1 MISPALKE
9 SGRRK
14 KKDTQGDKEK
24 HPVKK
29 PLSGEFKNAD
39 QEVKRTRKSRRGKMA
54 EKQCQ
59 VEGNEKSL
67 NDIERAQKEGN
78 DV

>member
-9 SGRRK
+9 SGRGK
-14 KKDTQGDKEK
+14 KKDIQGDKEK

-67 NDIERAQKEGN
+67 NDIERAQKEGK
-78 DV
+78 DG